1 MVRRNWYQRVPLA
14 RRATSVAALKP
25 IHTDETWNVG
35 KVWVSPNAGPKQQE
49 EIAVI
54 AAALL
59 QYTSMLGA
67 QEL

>member
-1 MVRRNWYQRVPLA
+1 MTEGGGLTRPQ
-14 RRATSVAALKP
+14 
-25 IHTDETWNVG
+25 
-35 KVWVSPNAGPKQQE
+35 QQE